1 MWPGDATGNLVIRFP
16 LCLKPDMR
24 QGVEVCR
31 YDMLVPEPVY
41 FVIDHWPG
49 FAISSHGFKRL

>member
-1 MWPGDATGNLVIRFP
+1 MWPGDATGDLVIRFP
-16 LCLKPDMR
+16 LCLKPDMC
-24 QGVEVCR
+24 QGVCR

-49 FAISSHGFKRL
+49 FAI